1 MFGKGGKH
9 PVVTLVKRAAKQT
22 GIRKEVM
29 CPTLRE
35 VSEAH

>member
-1 MFGKGGKH
+1 MFGKSDKCR
-9 PVVTLVKRAAKQT
+9 VVTLVKRAEKQA

-29 CPTLRE
+29 CPPLRE